1 MRRFTHWNPELYLL
15 WLFGVLVVAAT
26 VGVSR
31 ASVFGRA
38 GDDRGFGCRVK
49 TRRERQVPLLPEVCS
64 VLRRVIGDRT
74 AGPLF
79 QRPGSLAVR
88 QRWQTAGLTKL
99 IRAVEQAIAAAERQ
113 ANRPLARTEIARL
126 QRQVWRDAGA
136 LRIDQVRNSFIAVAQ
151 SCGLDGATCPKSW
164 RHTFATLL
172 QEGNVDP
179 LIRQLTMGHAPSFGP
194 ESALGMTA
202 MYTHTRW
209 STQQREIARALRL
222 WPASLRLAQQWAKG
236 ETGC

>member
-1 MRRFTHWNPELYLL
+1 MSRVS
-15 WLFGVLVVAAT
+15 LF
-26 VGVSR
+26 SR
-31 ASVFGRA
+31 SY
-38 GDDRGFGCRVK
+38 DDRGIGYRVK
-49 TRRERQVPLLPEVCS
+49 TREVCS

-88 QRWQTAGLTKL
+88 RRWQTAGLSKL
-99 IRAVEQAIAAAERQ
+99 IRAVEQAIAAAEQQ
-113 ANRPLARTEIARL
+113 AHRPLARTEIARL

-136 LRIDQVRNSFIAVAQ
+136 LRTDQVRQSFIAVAQ

-172 QEGNVDP
+172 QEANVDP
-179 LIRQLTMGHAPSFGP
+179 LIRQLTMAHAPTFGP

-222 WPASLRLAQQWAKG
+222 WPASLLLAQQWAKG
-236 ETGC
+236 DTGC